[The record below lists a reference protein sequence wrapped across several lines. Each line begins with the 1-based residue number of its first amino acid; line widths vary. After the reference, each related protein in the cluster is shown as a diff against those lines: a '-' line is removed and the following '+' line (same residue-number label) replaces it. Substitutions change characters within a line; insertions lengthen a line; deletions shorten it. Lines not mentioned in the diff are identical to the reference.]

1 MEQENVQNVEETTE
15 NTVTQTGEQNE
26 GAFKTFKT
34 EKDYQ
39 DAVNSI
45 LKSKLPKKEEMEAFK
60 LWQESKKTAEEKN
73 AETLEENKALK
84 EKVKELENMQVVA
97 NASVDFKFQKF
108 VLSEVLQMEGEF
120 EDNLKEYLKD
130 NPQFLIS
137 KEVTQTSQEDTGI
150 PVTRVTGGTESGV
163 TAILREKHPELFK

>member
-15 NTVTQTGEQNE
+15 NTVTQSAEQNE

-45 LKSKLPKKEEMEAFK
+45 LKSKLPKKEEMDAFK
-60 LWQESKKTAEEKN
+60 QWQESKKTAEEKN
-73 AETLEENKALK
+73 AETLEENKSLK
-84 EKVKELENMQVVA
+84 ERIKELENMQVVA
-97 NASVDFKFQKF
+97 NASVDSKFQKF

-120 EDNLKEYLKD
+120 EDNLSEYLKD

-137 KEVTQTSQEDTGI
+137 KEVTEQTQEDTGI
-150 PVTRVTGGTESGV
+150 AVTKINKSAENGV
-163 TAILREKHPELFK
+163 TAILKQKHPELFK